1 MRLLQIPL
9 TVQTVTTVR
18 LNWQT
23 NYLCRFC
30 WCAEDGSDVK
40 VSLVS
45 SWSWRK
51 LDTVFNGQV
60 RPGRRDKYHL
70 GEEKLF
76 NTIKVSSFFIVYFR
90 TLQVDKNFGW
100 FATKTCFD
108 IVSFM
113 FLRLSRLFIFHT
125 YSRKNLLLFFPNFLK
140 TLKIGLKEQWYL
152 TEIFRENR
160 RIGNLEAY
168 IRSVWIS

>member
-9 TVQTVTTVR
+9 SVHTVTTVR

-90 TLQVDKNFGW
+90 TLQVDKNF
-100 FATKTCFD
+100 FYDLRPKLVLILFLLCFFVYQD
-108 IVSFM
+108 YLSLM
-113 FLRLSRLFIFHT
+113 PFL
-125 YSRKNLLLFFPNFLK
+125 KNLLLFFLK
-140 TLKIGLKEQWYL
+140 TLKIGPKEQWYL

>member
-1 MRLLQIPL
+1 MRLLQIS
-9 TVQTVTTVR
+9 VHTVTTVR

-113 FLRLSRLFIFHT
+113 FLHLSRLFILNTSSKKSTLIFSQFSENSKNWSKGT
-125 YSRKNLLLFFPNFLK
+125 VIFNWDLQRKQADWKLGSLH
-140 TLKIGLKEQWYL
+140 
-152 TEIFRENR
+152 
-160 RIGNLEAY
+160 
-168 IRSVWIS
+168 

>member
-9 TVQTVTTVR
+9 SVHTVTTVR

-113 FLRLSRLFIFHT
+113 FLRLSRLFILNTSSKKSTLIFSQFSENSKNWSKGT
-125 YSRKNLLLFFPNFLK
+125 VIFNWDLQRKQADWKLGSLH
-140 TLKIGLKEQWYL
+140 
-152 TEIFRENR
+152 
-160 RIGNLEAY
+160 
-168 IRSVWIS
+168 

>member
-90 TLQVDKNFGW
+90 TLQMDKNFGW

-113 FLRLSRLFIFHT
+113 FLHLSRLFILNTSSKKSTLIFSQFSENSKNWSKGT
-125 YSRKNLLLFFPNFLK
+125 VIFNWDLQRKQADWKLGSLH
-140 TLKIGLKEQWYL
+140 
-152 TEIFRENR
+152 
-160 RIGNLEAY
+160 
-168 IRSVWIS
+168 

>member
-76 NTIKVSSFFIVYFR
+76 NTIKVSSFFIEYFR

-113 FLRLSRLFIFHT
+113 FLRLSRLFILNTSSKKSTLIFSQFSENSKNWSKGT
-125 YSRKNLLLFFPNFLK
+125 VIFNWDLQRKQADWKLGSLH
-140 TLKIGLKEQWYL
+140 
-152 TEIFRENR
+152 
-160 RIGNLEAY
+160 
-168 IRSVWIS
+168 

>member
-113 FLRLSRLFIFHT
+113 FLRLSRLFILNTSSKKSTLIFSQFSENSKNWSKGT
-125 YSRKNLLLFFPNFLK
+125 VIFNWDLQRKQADWKLGSLH
-140 TLKIGLKEQWYL
+140 
-152 TEIFRENR
+152 
-160 RIGNLEAY
+160 
-168 IRSVWIS
+168 